1 MGGSDLLGEDIISL
15 FSSMGDAGML
25 LALVAIILVDGT
37 GFPTLPEVWMVFIF
51 GANPDSF
58 TWGVLVV
65 IVSSLA
71 SLGGNFILYSLVRAA
86 RLPNWI
92 KKRMKQYTDFLIVKD
107 ERLLLLNR
115 VAPVVPYTGAFIA
128 VCGWDVKKCA
138 LYLIVGALAKSS
150 VVVVLSW
157 LSYDNLKQEVA
168 PWVALGA
175 VAVVI
180 VASIVASLIYKRRLR
195 LRGELPRS
203 Q

>member
-1 MGGSDLLGEDIISL
+1 
-15 FSSMGDAGML
+15 ML
-25 LALVAIILVDGT
+25 VALAAIILIDGT

-51 GANPDSF
+51 GAYPDSF
-58 TWGVLVV
+58 AWGVMVV

-71 SLGGNFILYSLVRAA
+71 SLGGNFILYSLVKTA

-92 KKRMKQYTDFLIVKD
+92 SKRMKQYTDFLIVKD

-128 VCGWDVKKCA
+128 VCDWDLKKCA
-138 LYLIVGALAKSS
+138 VYLVIGALAKSS
-150 VVVVLSW
+150 AVVVLSW
-157 LSYDNLKQEVA
+157 LSYDNLRQDIA

-180 VASIVASLIYKRRLR
+180 VTSIVASLIYKRRLR
-195 LRGELPRS
+195 MRGELPRS

>member
-1 MGGSDLLGEDIISL
+1 MLGEDIISL
-15 FSSMGDAGML
+15 FSSLGDVGML
-25 LALVAIILVDGT
+25 LALVTIILIDGT
-37 GFPTLPEVWMVFIF
+37 GFPTLPEIWMVFIF

-58 TWGVLVV
+58 TWGFMVV
-65 IVSSLA
+65 VVSSLA
-71 SLGGNFILYSLVRAA
+71 SLGGNFILYSLVKAA

-92 KKRMKQYTDFLIVKD
+92 SRRMKQYTDFLIVKD

-115 VAPVVPYTGAFIA
+115 LAPVVPYTGAFMA
-128 VCGWDVKKCA
+128 VCNWDIRKCA

-150 VVVVLSW
+150 VVVFLSW
-157 LSYDNLKQEVA
+157 LSYDNLRQDVA
-168 PWVALGA
+168 PWAALAA

-180 VASIVASLIYKRRLR
+180 VASIAASLIYKRRLR